1 MTIEKYQENNKM
13 GSEGEFSN
21 EKLMEVILDVRNK
34 LNENTQSIAKLTTS
48 IEEIKE
54 QHTDIKTELMS
65 LKTNTQA
72 QIKALEASQQSITD
86 SQKFLNGE
94 FEEYKVRL
102 DAAEERSKSAEA
114 NIIKSKADMQIIHED
129 LLTQQNNINS
139 LEQYGRRNML
149 EINNIPE
156 KDNENLKS
164 IIIAIASE
172 MNLEE
177 FNYNADVDIAHR
189 LQCKLPISPIIVLFN
204 NRTRIK
210 LLKGTTLKD
219 LKELNFTENQP
230 IFINESLTL
239 FNRILFKKVREACKK
254 QHYKFFWTSNGISM
268 CKKNVQSDVVIMKN
282 ERDIERIK

>member
-1 MTIEKYQENNKM
+1 
-13 GSEGEFSN
+13 
-21 EKLMEVILDVRNK
+21 MEVILDVRNK

-54 QHTDIKTELMS
+54 QHTDIKKERIS

-94 FEEYKVRL
+94 FEEFKVRL

-156 KDNENLKS
+156 KDNKNLKS
-164 IIIAIASE
+164 IITAIASA

-177 FNYNADVDIAHR
+177 FNYNLDVDIAHR
-189 LQCKLPISPIIVLFN
+189 LQSKLPISPIIVLFN
-204 NRTRIK
+204 NRTRRNEYYQKRK

-230 IFINESLTL
+230 IFINELLTL
-239 FNRILFKKVREACKK
+239 FNRTLFKKVREACEK

-268 CKKNVQSDVVIMKN
+268 CKENVQSDVVIIKN